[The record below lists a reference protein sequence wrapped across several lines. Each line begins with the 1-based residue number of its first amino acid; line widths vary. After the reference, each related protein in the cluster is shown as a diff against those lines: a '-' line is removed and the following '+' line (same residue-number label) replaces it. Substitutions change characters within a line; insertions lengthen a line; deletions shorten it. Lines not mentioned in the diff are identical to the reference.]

1 VAKAEDNIKNYE
13 KVIKEAKDLTKGLQ
27 ADIADSFNAGLTNAI
42 GQIKVLE
49 GQTTKT
55 AKAQKKLYED
65 SIDLTKDILENV
77 SNIGTEEF
85 KTLDVAT
92 KLAKARKLG
101 DEKLID
107 QLKHLKSINQQQK
120 QQNKQIQAVAAIA
133 KKPFEAVDSFIRQ
146 IPVIGDLLSSV
157 ADFTG
162 LGDSFATGIVE
173 GFTSGF
179 VENANLAGK
188 VSDFFADGVKGAFGQ
203 KLTEKQIAAGF
214 GGKKAKEDLE
224 KTGKITG
231 GIVDNFKNA
240 GIFGKGFQVG
250 IVASAIVVAKMAAS
264 MVSFANSTGLAYKDT
279 LAMGGSLLV
288 NANAVKAFSNEMGT
302 ANNLTMGQSIR
313 LKIMEKRFGLTAESA
328 AKLFATQRG
337 ITGQTM
343 DQFLATQETNAGL
356 IRQAGLLPQKVFDD
370 MAQNAEAIALFTD
383 ATGDNMFKAA
393 MEASKFGLSLSD
405 TTKMAEGLM
414 DFETSIKKEMEA
426 SVLLGKQVNFNKARE
441 LIMANDITGAQQ
453 AVREQLVGIGDLSQL
468 NMVQRKAIADAANLE
483 LSAVSKLINP
493 QESLN
498 AAQDDYFNSLFGSMA
513 IGAALI
519 GTVMAGVM
527 ALKAVLSSGASLL
540 VDTGAAA
547 AGAGAGMLV
556 GAGIGAAGGALYH
569 GLTQDF
575 PSLQSG
581 GDVLAT
587 GFAKVHEGESVGNL
601 DKTERHLAQLVQESK
616 KLREQNEFLMNR
628 LTNKFMGLGMG

>member
-1 VAKAEDNIKNYE
+1 MAKAEDNIKNYE
-13 KVIKEAKDLTKGLQ
+13 KVIKEAQDLTKGLQ
-27 ADIADSFNAGLTNAI
+27 ADIADSLDIGLKRAI
-42 GQIKVLE
+42 GRIKELE

-77 SNIGTEEF
+77 ENIGTEEF

-101 DEKLID
+101 DKDLVK
-107 QLKHLKSINQQQK
+107 QLTHLKSINQQQK

-133 KKPFEAVDSFIRQ
+133 KKPFEAIDSFIRQ
-146 IPVIGDLLSSV
+146 IPVVGDLLGDV
-157 ADFTG
+157 ANFG
-162 LGDSFATGIVE
+162 GIGENFATGVVE
-173 GFTSGF
+173 GFTSGM
-179 VENANLAGK
+179 VENADLAGMT
-188 VSDFFADGVKGAFGQ
+188 SEA
-203 KLTEKQIAAGF
+203 LF
-214 GGKKAKEDLE
+214 GGKKNWNEFRKQAKGMGLSMEE
-224 KTGKITG
+224 MSSAYHSQSEAAG
-231 GIVDNFKNA
+231 GLVGNFRMMSGFMQLGVA
-240 GIFGKGFQVG
+240 GG
-250 IVASAIVVAKMAAS
+250 VALAAVVAKAAAS
-264 MVSFANSTGLAYKDT
+264 MVSFANASGLGYDQV
-279 LAMGGSLLV
+279 LAMGGPLLV
-288 NANAVKAFSNEMGT
+288 NADAVRAFSKEMGT
-302 ANNLTMGQSIR
+302 ANNLSFAQAFQ
-313 LKIMEKRFGLTAESA
+313 LKVLEKRFGLTAENA

-383 ATGDNMFKAA
+383 ATGDNMFRAA

-468 NMVQRKAIADAANLE
+468 NMVQRKAIADAANME

-493 QESLN
+493 QQAL
-498 AAQDDYFNSLFGSMA
+498 ADAQSAYTSGL
-513 IGAALI
+513 IGAVGMMSSLGAAVLATIMGIGAVIRRGKGIKKMAKDAGKGIMAGTAMGGLI
-519 GTVMAGVM
+519 G
-527 ALKAVLSSGASLL
+527 
-540 VDTGAAA
+540 
-547 AGAGAGMLV
+547 AGAGAV
-556 GAGIGAAGGALYH
+556 YH
-569 GLTQDF
+569 TSTAEF
-575 PSLQSG
+575 PSLQTG